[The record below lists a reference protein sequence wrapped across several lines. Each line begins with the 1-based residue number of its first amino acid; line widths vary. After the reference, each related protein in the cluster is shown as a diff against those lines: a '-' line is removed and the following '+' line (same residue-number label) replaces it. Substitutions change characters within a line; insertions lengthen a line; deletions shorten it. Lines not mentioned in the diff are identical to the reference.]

1 LPEEVDDKRKLNG
14 VVVYWLVI
22 VAVAVAWMLVTHRD
36 DPGPVVADHPPTH
49 RTTLSQRWNRT
60 TGTPRV
66 AIVAMAFGKT
76 VWVGLVLA
84 TLVAVTIGT
93 ATWMY

>member
-1 LPEEVDDKRKLNG
+1 LPEETDDKRKQNG
-14 VVVYWLVI
+14 VVVYWLVV
-22 VAVAVAWMLVTHRD
+22 VAAAVAWMLVTHRD

-49 RTTLSQRWNRT
+49 RTTPSERWNRA
-60 TGTPRV
+60 TGTQRA
-66 AIVAMAFGKT
+66 AIVAMAFGKI
-76 VWVGLVLA
+76 VWVGLVLV